1 MKFRWFI
8 LILTVLPFIYTGL
21 SCTAHRFDQLRQHEA
36 EKDDV
41 ALIRFLEDSKDGYI
55 RAQAAQSLGRLKSKK
70 AVPSLIKALHDTEWE
85 VRLYSA
91 EALGKIGEPRG
102 IEAVKDHIGREEE
115 EHVIKAMKKVIGNTE
130 L

>member
-1 MKFRWFI
+1 MKMRWFI
-8 LILTVLPFIYTGL
+8 LILSVLPFIYTTL

-36 EKDDV
+36 QKNDE

-70 AVPSLIKALHDTEWE
+70 AISSLINALDDTEWE

-91 EALGKIGEPRG
+91 EALGKIGGARG
-102 IEAVKDHIGREEE
+102 IEAIKKHIVREEE
-115 EHVIKAMKKVIGNTE
+115 EHVIKAMKKVVENAK

>member
-21 SCTAHRFDQLRQHEA
+21 SCTAHRFDQLREHEA
-36 EKDDV
+36 KKDDV

-55 RAQAAQSLGRLKSKK
+55 RAQAAQSLGRLKSKR
-70 AVPSLIKALHDTEWE
+70 AVPSLIKALNDTEWE

-91 EALGKIGEPRG
+91 EALGIIGDTRG
-102 IEAVKDHIGREEE
+102 VEAIKKRIVKEEE
-115 EHVIKAMKKVIGNTE
+115 EHVIKIMKKVIGKVE